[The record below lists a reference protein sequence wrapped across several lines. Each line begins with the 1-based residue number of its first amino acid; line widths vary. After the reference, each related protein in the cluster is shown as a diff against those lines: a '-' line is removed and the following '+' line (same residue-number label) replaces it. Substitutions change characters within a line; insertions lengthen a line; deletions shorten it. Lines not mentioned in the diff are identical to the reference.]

1 MTTPDAGVPV
11 TLRATPTI
19 YLDVTDLILWIR
31 QHATVTGIQRVHL
44 NYALHAIG
52 HNVKFIMFYGRACR
66 QVGLVDDAVI
76 QHLGRM
82 VSGQVTPDPATLY
95 RLCPNARLRAWSDY
109 SAKYEGKPLK
119 YAWHSFA
126 SATAFHV
133 VQWLYGRRMPAP
145 SFAPGDVLL
154 NVGRS
159 WTIGGYV
166 PKLEALKRA
175 HGLSAQLLLHD
186 VIPVAHIQNPA
197 ASRIFTRF
205 VQQSFR
211 AFDRFF
217 TSSDYNRREIE
228 SLMLEFTGALKPID
242 RCLFGQH
249 INSPGLAKAALP
261 CGLVDG
267 RYLLS
272 VGRIAASKNQA
283 RLLQA
288 WAGLIDA
295 QQDTGLQLV
304 FVGKADKA
312 YHELAA
318 TLAAHPSLRER
329 VLFLG
334 EVSDETLDALY
345 RACYFTVFPSLIE
358 GYGLPAAESISYGK
372 FCLASCAASIPEVA
386 GEHAGYFDP
395 LNVDDIRSQLAK
407 FIQDKALLR
416 EREALIQAM
425 PRTSWADATA
435 DLLARVSAPLP
446 SVRR

>member
-11 TLRATPTI
+11 TQRAVPTI
-19 YLDVTDLILWIR
+19 YLDVTDLILWIK
-31 QHATVTGIQRVHL
+31 QNATVTGIQRVHL

-76 QHLGRM
+76 RHLGRM
-82 VSGQVTPDPATLY
+82 VSGQVMPDPATLY

-242 RCLFGQH
+242 KSLFGQH
-249 INSPGLAKAALP
+249 INSPPADPVALP
-261 CGLVDG
+261 RGLQPG

-272 VGRIAASKNQA
+272 VGRVIASKNQA

-288 WAGLIDA
+288 WARVIDA
-295 QQDTGLQLV
+295 GQDAGLQLV
-304 FVGKADKA
+304 IVGTIDADYQA
-312 YHELAA
+312 LRDALDEWP
-318 TLAAHPSLRER
+318 TLRER
-329 VLFLG
+329 TVFLG
-334 EVSDETLDALY
+334 AISDSELDALY
-345 RACYFTVFPSLIE
+345 RGCKFTVFPSLIE

-372 FCLASCAASIPEVA
+372 FCLASNAASIPEVA

-395 LNVDDIRSQLAK
+395 MDIDDMRAQLAR
-407 FIQDKALLR
+407 FIQNEALLL
-416 EREALIQAM
+416 EREALIRAT
-425 PRTSWADATA
+425 PRISWAEATA
-435 DLLARVSAPLP
+435 DLLDKARRPAL
-446 SVRR
+446 R